1 MHCADA
7 WLSPFRFRRCMRQ
20 PYGLYGKEEVIL
32 MVVFD
37 KPGAQHTEQT
47 LSIAIE
53 QAQAQHAP
61 IVVATYSG
69 QTALTLCRMLEEGSL
84 SVPVYAVR
92 GAAGFHKPGFKM
104 EAEVEARLQAYGV
117 QLISGSHVLSG
128 AERGLSRKYQ
138 GIYPVEIIAH
148 TLRMLGQGTKVCVE
162 CSVMAL
168 DGGYIPEDMP
178 VIAVGGTGQGADTCL
193 CLTPAHASAILQTK
207 IHDIYC
213 KPSLL

>member
-1 MHCADA
+1 
-7 WLSPFRFRRCMRQ
+7 
-20 PYGLYGKEEVIL
+20 

-37 KPGAQHTEQT
+37 NPGAQHTEQT

-53 QAQAQHAP
+53 QARAQRAP

-69 QTALTLCRMLEEGSL
+69 QTALTLCQMLRNSQL
-84 SVPVYAVR
+84 SIPVYAVR
-92 GAAGFHKPGFKM
+92 GAAGFHKPGFQM
-104 EAEVEARLQAYGV
+104 EAEVEIQLQNFGV
-117 QLISGSHVLSG
+117 QLVSGSHVLSG

-138 GIYPVEIIAH
+138 GVYPVEVIAH

-168 DGGYIPEDMP
+168 DAGCIPEGAP
-178 VIAVGGTGQGADTCL
+178 VIAVGGTGHGADTCL
-193 CLTPAHASAILQTK
+193 CLTPAHASAILETK
-207 IHDIYC
+207 IHDVYC